1 MPRKYIK
8 SLDNQIKEEQKKITF
23 DINFNKIIKM
33 VEDGYTI
40 SKALKK
46 LTICSH
52 FFYYNI
58 SKEQKV
64 LLQLTKTAN
73 AKYKTRKL
81 Y

>member
-52 FFYYNI
+52 LFYYYI
-58 SKEQKV
+58 SKEQKL

>member
-1 MPRKYIK
+1 
-8 SLDNQIKEEQKKITF
+8 
-23 DINFNKIIKM
+23 M
-33 VEDGYTI
+33 VGDGYTI

-52 FFYYNI
+52 LFYYHI
-58 SKEQKV
+58 SKEQKL

>member
-1 MPRKYIK
+1 MPRKYVK
-8 SLDNQIKEEQKKITF
+8 SIDNQIKEEKKKITF
-23 DINFNKIIKM
+23 DITFDKIIKM
-33 VEDGYTI
+33 VGDGYTI

-46 LTICSH
+46 LTIDRN

>member
-52 FFYYNI
+52 SFYYYI
-58 SKEQKV
+58 SKEQKL

>member
-1 MPRKYIK
+1 MPRKYVK
-8 SLDNQIKEEQKKITF
+8 SIDNQIKEEQKKITF
-23 DINFNKIIKM
+23 DITFDKIIKM
-33 VEDGYTI
+33 VGDGYTI

-46 LTICSH
+46 LTIDRN

-73 AKYKTRKL
+73 VKYKTRKL